1 LAAKWSSGGINKFLK
16 TGMVFLYLI
25 IFIIASYF
33 LVKSGAILVRVL
45 TTLSRYF
52 RLTEYVF
59 AFILM
64 AFATSVPELFIGIA
78 AGIRGLSNISLGNII
93 GSNLVNLTFVLGFVV
108 IVAKGLRIE
117 SKIAKRDTWIIFFIA
132 LLPLLL
138 LFDKKLSRP
147 EGVLLMI
154 VFGWYIYHILKSKDA
169 FRKRMDTM
177 SRGMGAFKKLLKN
190 IVYFIIALAVLV
202 LSAWGV
208 VESAKLIA
216 KELYLPLTLIG
227 IVLVAL
233 GTSLPELVFGVRA
246 VIAKHEGLSL
256 GNLVGSVVV
265 NSTFILGLV
274 AVINPIQIENFN
286 VIYTA
291 GAFMILAILLA
302 NFFIATRDKISWK
315 EGLFLIIFY
324 LGFLVAEF
332 LLK

>member
-1 LAAKWSSGGINKFLK
+1 MIL
-16 TGMVFLYLI
+16 LYLL
-25 IFIIASYF
+25 IFIVASYL

-45 TTLSRYF
+45 TVLSKYF

-64 AFATSVPELFIGIA
+64 TFATTMPELFVGIA
-78 AGIRGLSNISLGNII
+78 SSVRGLPTISLGNII
-93 GSNLVNLTFVLGFVV
+93 GSNLVNLTFILGLIV

-117 SKIAKRDTWIIFFIA
+117 SKIAKRDAWIVFFIA

-138 LFDKKLSRP
+138 LFDKKLSRG
-147 EGVLLMI
+147 EGFLLMI
-154 VFGWYIYHILKSKDA
+154 VFGWYIYHILRQKEA
-169 FRKRMDTM
+169 FTKRINNMLKEE
-177 SRGMGAFKKLLKN
+177 GVIKKFFKNLL
-190 IVYFIIALAVLV
+190 YFFIAVGVLL

-216 KELYLPLTLIG
+216 MELYISLALIG
-227 IVLVAL
+227 VILVAL

-256 GNLVGSVVV
+256 GNLIGSVVV

-274 AVINPIQIENFN
+274 AVIRPIQIESFN
-286 VIYTA
+286 VIYTG
-291 GAFMILAILLA
+291 GAFMIMAILIA

-315 EGLFLIIFY
+315 EGLFLIVFY
-324 LGFLVAEF
+324 LAFLVAEF

>member
-1 LAAKWSSGGINKFLK
+1 MA
-16 TGMVFLYLI
+16 
-25 IFIIASYF
+25 
-33 LVKSGAILVRVL
+33 
-45 TTLSRYF
+45 SRYF

-64 AFATSVPELFIGIA
+64 TFATTMPELFVGIA
-78 AGIRGLSNISLGNII
+78 AAVRGLPAISLGNII
-93 GSNLVNLTFVLGFVV
+93 GSNLVNLSFILGTVV
-108 IVAKGLRIE
+108 IVAKGLKIE
-117 SKIAKRDTWIIFFIA
+117 SKIAKRDAWIIFFIA

-138 LFDKKLSRP
+138 LFDKKLSRG

-154 VFGWYIYHILKSKDA
+154 VFGWYIYHVLRSKDA
-169 FRKRMDTM
+169 FRKRMDSM
-177 SRGMGAFKKLLKN
+177 KRDAEAFKRLLRN
-190 IVYFIIALAVLV
+190 IFYFIIAAAVLL
-202 LSAWGV
+202 LSSWGV

-227 IVLVAL
+227 IILVAI

-274 AVINPIQIENFN
+274 AVIRPIQIETFN
-286 VIYTA
+286 VIYIG
-291 GAFMILAILLA
+291 GAFMIVAILLA

-324 LGFLVAEF
+324 VAFLVVEF